1 TERDAPGEPEG
12 REGGGLACVEQSPNR
27 DERVQESNLPYQ
39 RCRWIAGPGP
49 AMPAMAATAPE
60 AIVGDR
66 PAPDQP
72 YGRREIVTRLTADA
86 HAPRLRF
93 IARTRTMTRSPSP

>member
-1 TERDAPGEPEG
+1 VPVATDREPTAEARSLQG
-12 REGGGLACVEQSPNR
+12 RRLDCVEARPDR

-72 YGRREIVTRLTADA
+72 YGRREIV
-86 HAPRLRF
+86 
-93 IARTRTMTRSPSP
+93 